1 MTKREN
7 RLHLLQ
13 IVSYLCMITVLTACS
28 SVSWLRPATSID
40 SLIVATFEI
49 NPDANDRPSPLV
61 VRVYELKSIDAF
73 NDADFFKLYDE
84 EVATLGGDLLSRE
97 EFELTPGEGREII
110 HNAHEQARFIAVVA
124 AYRNIDQASWRA
136 SKALKL
142 NSKNSLIVKI
152 DKLSVSI
159 IPK

>member
-7 RLHLLQ
+7 TLHLLQ
-13 IVSYLCMITVLTACS
+13 LVSYLCMITALTACS
-28 SVSWLRPATSID
+28 SLPWVSSPTRID
-40 SLIVATFEI
+40 AQIAASFEI
-49 NPDANDRPSPLV
+49 NPDANGRPSPLV
-61 VRVYELKSIDAF
+61 VRIYELKSISAF

-97 EFELTPGEGREII
+97 EFEFTPGESHEISR
-110 HNAHEQARFIAVVA
+110 NTHEQARFFAVVA

-136 SKALKL
+136 SKALEL

-152 DKLSVSI
+152 DKQSLTI
-159 IPK
+159 NPR

>member
-1 MTKREN
+1 MTKRKN

-13 IVSYLCMITVLTACS
+13 LVSYLCMITALTACS
-28 SVSWLRPATSID
+28 SLPWVSSPTSINAQ
-40 SLIVATFEI
+40 IVASFEI
-49 NPDANDRPSPLV
+49 NPDANGRPSPLV
-61 VRVYELKSIDAF
+61 VRIYELKSISAF

-97 EFELTPGEGREII
+97 EFELTPGESREII
-110 HNAHEQARFIAVVA
+110 RNTHEQARFFAVVA

-152 DKLSVSI
+152 DKQSVTI
-159 IPK
+159 NPR

>member
-7 RLHLLQ
+7 RIHLLQ
-13 IVSYLCMITVLTACS
+13 LVSYLCMITALTACS
-28 SVSWLRPATSID
+28 SLPWVSSPTSINAQ
-40 SLIVATFEI
+40 IVASFEI
-49 NPDANDRPSPLV
+49 NPDANGRPSPLV
-61 VRVYELKSIDAF
+61 VRIYELKSISAF

-97 EFELTPGEGREII
+97 EFELTPGESREII
-110 HNAHEQARFIAVVA
+110 HNAHEQTRFFAVVA

-136 SKALKL
+136 SKELKL

-152 DKLSVSI
+152 DKQSLTI
-159 IPK
+159 NPR